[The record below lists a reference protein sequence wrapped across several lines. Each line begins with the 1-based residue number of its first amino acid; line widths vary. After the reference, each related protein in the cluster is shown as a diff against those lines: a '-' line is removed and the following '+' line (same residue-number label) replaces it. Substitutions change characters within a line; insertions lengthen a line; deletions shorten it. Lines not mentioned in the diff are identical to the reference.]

1 MDLLVE
7 AAIEFAGEP
16 ISEGIDAAMTSK
28 KEKDKKKNQ
37 EDKKDGYQEF
47 DH

>member
-7 AAIEFAGEP
+7 AAIEFAGEL

-28 KEKDKKKNQ
+28 KEKDKK
-37 EDKKDGYQEF
+37 DGYQEF